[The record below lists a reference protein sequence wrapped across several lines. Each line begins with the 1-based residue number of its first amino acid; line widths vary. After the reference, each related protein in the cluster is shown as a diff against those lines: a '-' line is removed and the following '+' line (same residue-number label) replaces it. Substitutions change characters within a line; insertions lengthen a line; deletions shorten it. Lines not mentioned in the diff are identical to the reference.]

1 MVRVRLLQGQLATN
15 PCRSA
20 GKQGLWRGVAS
31 GAATGRGG
39 GAGETAGA
47 SGSKVGAEATAR
59 TERVVYSWCCIV
71 LQWLPRRRP
80 SSA

>member
-1 MVRVRLLQGQLATN
+1 MALL
-15 PCRSA
+15 A
-20 GKQGLWRGVAS
+20 GPV
-31 GAATGRGG
+31 TGRGG
-39 GAGETAGA
+39 GRAGGADA

-71 LQWLPRRRP
+71 LQWLTRRRP